1 MMGLSG
7 MEVGKLG
14 KGEKGSEAGP
24 PPLRFT
30 TQVDVDSLLNGCL
43 MMSSPR
49 LCVGHSA
56 GFLLRES
63 ALCGGVLLIRLRV
76 RLVMVERARQKG
88 ILDSLMTIF
97 FCIVGQYS
105 QPKGG

>member
-1 MMGLSG
+1 MIGLSG
-7 MEVGKLG
+7 MEVGKVG
-14 KGEKGSEAGP
+14 KREKGSEAGQNS
-24 PPLRFT
+24 PLRFT

-43 MMSSPR
+43 MMSRPR

-88 ILDSLMTIF
+88 IW
-97 FCIVGQYS
+97 
-105 QPKGG
+105 PKSWTLS